1 MTKWRKLD
9 NSAKIFPI
17 DSDKN
22 FSAVYRMSVLLTEEI
37 KHDLLKKAVDK
48 TLESFTSFK
57 VCLKRGFFWYY
68 LEENTKE
75 VLVDEEKNY
84 PCKYIDKNTNNGY
97 LFKVTYYKNKINVD
111 TFHSL
116 TDGSSSIEFIKAIA
130 YNYIDLAHPEETKNI
145 PEMEIKQNI
154 EVNDKNTE
162 DSYIKNYQKHLKL
175 PKGGEKAYILHGR
188 RIPLY
193 GIGVVH
199 GFINLK
205 QIIKRCRK
213 LKVTVTQYFTAVLI
227 YAIYQEYIEKNKNK
241 KSKKNNTAKNNE
253 EKQKKSKLRE
263 AISFMTPIVVALI
276 IAIFLKTC
284 IFANIVIPT
293 GSMLNTIQE
302 GDRIIAS
309 RLAYIND
316 EPQRYD
322 IIIFKYPDDETQ
334 LFAKRIIALPGETIE
349 VKNGIVYITD
359 KNGNKSTART
369 DFITNCIPTGN
380 FGPYTVPLGS
390 YFVMGDNRNDSWDS
404 RYWDNKTVKK
414 GKIIGKVKFR
424 YFPNPGKIE

>member
-1 MTKWRKLD
+1 MITKCKKCGCDALIKNGEWYECPKCGAMMFDVSDFIGEKSPTKMLQMLD
-9 NSAKIFPI
+9 
-17 DSDKN
+17 
-22 FSAVYRMSVLLTEEI
+22 
-37 KHDLLKKAVDK
+37 
-48 TLESFTSFK
+48 
-57 VCLKRGFFWYY
+57 
-68 LEENTKE
+68 EENVTIKE
-75 VLVDEEKNY
+75 QSRQPDAINIIFKKNDNA
-84 PCKYIDKNTNNGY
+84 KS
-97 LFKVTYYKNKINVD
+97 VT
-111 TFHSL
+111 
-116 TDGSSSIEFIKAIA
+116 
-130 YNYIDLAHPEETKNI
+130 
-145 PEMEIKQNI
+145 
-154 EVNDKNTE
+154 
-162 DSYIKNYQKHLKL
+162 DSKK
-175 PKGGEKAYILHGR
+175 PKK
-188 RIPLY
+188 
-193 GIGVVH
+193 
-199 GFINLK
+199 
-205 QIIKRCRK
+205 
-213 LKVTVTQYFTAVLI
+213 
-227 YAIYQEYIEKNKNK
+227 EKNKNK
-241 KSKKNNTAKNNE
+241 KSKKNNIAKNDE

-263 AISFMTPIVVALI
+263 AISFMTPIVIALI

-284 IFANIVIPT
+284 IFANIVIPI

-414 GKIIGKVKFR
+414 EKIIGKVKFR

>member
-1 MTKWRKLD
+1 MITKCKKCGCDALIKNGEWYECPKCGAMMFDVSDFIGEKSPTKMLQMLD
-9 NSAKIFPI
+9 
-17 DSDKN
+17 
-22 FSAVYRMSVLLTEEI
+22 
-37 KHDLLKKAVDK
+37 
-48 TLESFTSFK
+48 
-57 VCLKRGFFWYY
+57 
-68 LEENTKE
+68 EENVTIKEQSRQPNTANIIFKKNDDTKS
-75 VLVDEEKNY
+75 V
-84 PCKYIDKNTNNGY
+84 
-97 LFKVTYYKNKINVD
+97 
-111 TFHSL
+111 
-116 TDGSSSIEFIKAIA
+116 A
-130 YNYIDLAHPEETKNI
+130 YSK
-145 PEMEIKQNI
+145 K
-154 EVNDKNTE
+154 
-162 DSYIKNYQKHLKL
+162 
-175 PKGGEKAYILHGR
+175 PKK
-188 RIPLY
+188 
-193 GIGVVH
+193 
-199 GFINLK
+199 
-205 QIIKRCRK
+205 
-213 LKVTVTQYFTAVLI
+213 
-227 YAIYQEYIEKNKNK
+227 EKNKNK
-241 KSKKNNTAKNNE
+241 KSKKNNIAKNGE

-349 VKNGIVYITD
+349 IKNGIVYITD
-359 KNGNKSTART
+359 RNGNESIART

-414 GKIIGKVKFR
+414 EKIIGKVKFR

>member
-1 MTKWRKLD
+1 MITKCKKCGCDALIKNGEWYECPKCGAMMFD
-9 NSAKIFPI
+9 V
-17 DSDKN
+17 SDFIGEK
-22 FSAVYRMSVLLTEEI
+22 SP
-37 KHDLLKKAVDK
+37 
-48 TLESFTSFK
+48 
-57 VCLKRGFFWYY
+57 
-68 LEENTKE
+68 TKM
-75 VLVDEEKNY
+75 LQMLDEE
-84 PCKYIDKNTNNGY
+84 
-97 LFKVTYYKNKINVD
+97 
-111 TFHSL
+111 
-116 TDGSSSIEFIKAIA
+116 
-130 YNYIDLAHPEETKNI
+130 
-145 PEMEIKQNI
+145 
-154 EVNDKNTE
+154 
-162 DSYIKNYQKHLKL
+162 
-175 PKGGEKAYILHGR
+175 
-188 RIPLY
+188 
-193 GIGVVH
+193 
-199 GFINLK
+199 
-205 QIIKRCRK
+205 
-213 LKVTVTQYFTAVLI
+213 
-227 YAIYQEYIEKNKNK
+227 NK
-241 KSKKNNTAKNNE
+241 KSKKNNIAKNSE

-263 AISFMTPIVVALI
+263 AISFMTPIVIALI

-322 IIIFKYPDDETQ
+322 IIIFRYPDDETQ

-414 GKIIGKVKFR
+414 EKIIGKVKFR

>member
-1 MTKWRKLD
+1 MITKCKKCGCDALIKNGEWYECPKCGAMMFDVSDFIGEKSPTKMLQMLD
-9 NSAKIFPI
+9 EENVTIKEQSQQPDAINIIFKKNDDAKSAI
-17 DSDKN
+17 DS
-22 FSAVYRMSVLLTEEI
+22 
-37 KHDLLKKAVDK
+37 KK
-48 TLESFTSFK
+48 
-57 VCLKRGFFWYY
+57 
-68 LEENTKE
+68 
-75 VLVDEEKNY
+75 
-84 PCKYIDKNTNNGY
+84 
-97 LFKVTYYKNKINVD
+97 
-111 TFHSL
+111 
-116 TDGSSSIEFIKAIA
+116 
-130 YNYIDLAHPEETKNI
+130 
-145 PEMEIKQNI
+145 
-154 EVNDKNTE
+154 
-162 DSYIKNYQKHLKL
+162 
-175 PKGGEKAYILHGR
+175 PKK
-188 RIPLY
+188 
-193 GIGVVH
+193 
-199 GFINLK
+199 
-205 QIIKRCRK
+205 
-213 LKVTVTQYFTAVLI
+213 
-227 YAIYQEYIEKNKNK
+227 EKNKNK
-241 KSKKNNTAKNNE
+241 KSKKNNIAKNNE

-263 AISFMTPIVVALI
+263 AISFMIPIVIALI

>member
-1 MTKWRKLD
+1 MITKCKKCGCDALIKNGEWYECPKCGAMMFDVSDFIGEKSPTKMLQMLD
-9 NSAKIFPI
+9 
-17 DSDKN
+17 
-22 FSAVYRMSVLLTEEI
+22 
-37 KHDLLKKAVDK
+37 
-48 TLESFTSFK
+48 
-57 VCLKRGFFWYY
+57 
-68 LEENTKE
+68 EEN
-75 VLVDEEKNY
+75 
-84 PCKYIDKNTNNGY
+84 
-97 LFKVTYYKNKINVD
+97 
-111 TFHSL
+111 
-116 TDGSSSIEFIKAIA
+116 
-130 YNYIDLAHPEETKNI
+130 
-145 PEMEIKQNI
+145 
-154 EVNDKNTE
+154 
-162 DSYIKNYQKHLKL
+162 
-175 PKGGEKAYILHGR
+175 
-188 RIPLY
+188 
-193 GIGVVH
+193 
-199 GFINLK
+199 
-205 QIIKRCRK
+205 
-213 LKVTVTQYFTAVLI
+213 VTVKEQSRQPDAANIIFKENDDAKSVTDSKKPKK
-227 YAIYQEYIEKNKNK
+227 EKNKNK

-380 FGPYTVPLGS
+380 FGPYTVHSAVILLWEITE
-390 YFVMGDNRNDSWDS
+390 M
-404 RYWDNKTVKK
+404 TVGIQGIGITKQLKK
-414 GKIIGKVKFR
+414 EKS
-424 YFPNPGKIE
+424 

>member
-1 MTKWRKLD
+1 MITKCKKCGCDALIKNGEWYECPKCGAMMFDVSDFIGEKSPTKMLQMLD
-9 NSAKIFPI
+9 
-17 DSDKN
+17 
-22 FSAVYRMSVLLTEEI
+22 
-37 KHDLLKKAVDK
+37 
-48 TLESFTSFK
+48 
-57 VCLKRGFFWYY
+57 
-68 LEENTKE
+68 EENVTIKE
-75 VLVDEEKNY
+75 QSQQPDAAN
-84 PCKYIDKNTNNGY
+84 II
-97 LFKVTYYKNKINVD
+97 FKENDDAK
-111 TFHSL
+111 
-116 TDGSSSIEFIKAIA
+116 SIA
-130 YNYIDLAHPEETKNI
+130 
-145 PEMEIKQNI
+145 
-154 EVNDKNTE
+154 
-162 DSYIKNYQKHLKL
+162 DSKK
-175 PKGGEKAYILHGR
+175 PKK
-188 RIPLY
+188 
-193 GIGVVH
+193 
-199 GFINLK
+199 
-205 QIIKRCRK
+205 
-213 LKVTVTQYFTAVLI
+213 
-227 YAIYQEYIEKNKNK
+227 EKNKNK
-241 KSKKNNTAKNNE
+241 KSKKNNIAKNGE

-334 LFAKRIIALPGETIE
+334 LFAMRIIALPGETIE

>member
-1 MTKWRKLD
+1 MITKCKKCGCDALIKNGEWYECPKCGAMMFDVSDFIGEKSPTKMLQMLD
-9 NSAKIFPI
+9 EENVTIKEQSRQPDAINIIFKENDDAKSAI
-17 DSDKN
+17 DS
-22 FSAVYRMSVLLTEEI
+22 
-37 KHDLLKKAVDK
+37 KK
-48 TLESFTSFK
+48 
-57 VCLKRGFFWYY
+57 
-68 LEENTKE
+68 
-75 VLVDEEKNY
+75 
-84 PCKYIDKNTNNGY
+84 
-97 LFKVTYYKNKINVD
+97 
-111 TFHSL
+111 
-116 TDGSSSIEFIKAIA
+116 
-130 YNYIDLAHPEETKNI
+130 
-145 PEMEIKQNI
+145 
-154 EVNDKNTE
+154 
-162 DSYIKNYQKHLKL
+162 
-175 PKGGEKAYILHGR
+175 PKK
-188 RIPLY
+188 
-193 GIGVVH
+193 
-199 GFINLK
+199 
-205 QIIKRCRK
+205 
-213 LKVTVTQYFTAVLI
+213 
-227 YAIYQEYIEKNKNK
+227 EKNKNK
-241 KSKKNNTAKNNE
+241 KSKKNNIAKNNE

-284 IFANIVIPT
+284 IFANFVIPT

-322 IIIFKYPDDETQ
+322 IIIFRYPDDETQ

-349 VKNGIVYITD
+349 IKNGIVYITD
-359 KNGNKSTART
+359 RNGNESTART

-414 GKIIGKVKFR
+414 EKIIGKVKFR

>member
-1 MTKWRKLD
+1 MITKCKKCGCDALIKNGEWYECPKCGAMMFDVSDFIGEKSPTKMLQMLD
-9 NSAKIFPI
+9 
-17 DSDKN
+17 
-22 FSAVYRMSVLLTEEI
+22 
-37 KHDLLKKAVDK
+37 
-48 TLESFTSFK
+48 
-57 VCLKRGFFWYY
+57 
-68 LEENTKE
+68 EEN
-75 VLVDEEKNY
+75 
-84 PCKYIDKNTNNGY
+84 
-97 LFKVTYYKNKINVD
+97 
-111 TFHSL
+111 
-116 TDGSSSIEFIKAIA
+116 
-130 YNYIDLAHPEETKNI
+130 
-145 PEMEIKQNI
+145 
-154 EVNDKNTE
+154 
-162 DSYIKNYQKHLKL
+162 
-175 PKGGEKAYILHGR
+175 
-188 RIPLY
+188 
-193 GIGVVH
+193 
-199 GFINLK
+199 
-205 QIIKRCRK
+205 
-213 LKVTVTQYFTAVLI
+213 VTVKEQSRQPDAANIIFKENDDAKSVTDSKKPKK
-227 YAIYQEYIEKNKNK
+227 EKNKNK

-293 GSMLNTIQE
+293 DSMLNTIQE

>member
-1 MTKWRKLD
+1 MITKCKKCGCDALIKNGEWYECPKCGAMMFDVSDFIGEKSPTKMLQMLD
-9 NSAKIFPI
+9 
-17 DSDKN
+17 
-22 FSAVYRMSVLLTEEI
+22 
-37 KHDLLKKAVDK
+37 
-48 TLESFTSFK
+48 
-57 VCLKRGFFWYY
+57 
-68 LEENTKE
+68 EEN
-75 VLVDEEKNY
+75 
-84 PCKYIDKNTNNGY
+84 
-97 LFKVTYYKNKINVD
+97 VT
-111 TFHSL
+111 
-116 TDGSSSIEFIKAIA
+116 IK
-130 YNYIDLAHPEETKNI
+130 
-145 PEMEIKQNI
+145 
-154 EVNDKNTE
+154 
-162 DSYIKNYQKHLKL
+162 
-175 PKGGEKAYILHGR
+175 PKK
-188 RIPLY
+188 
-193 GIGVVH
+193 
-199 GFINLK
+199 
-205 QIIKRCRK
+205 
-213 LKVTVTQYFTAVLI
+213 
-227 YAIYQEYIEKNKNK
+227 EKNKNK

-322 IIIFKYPDDETQ
+322 IIIFRYPDDETQ

-414 GKIIGKVKFR
+414 EKIIGKVKFR

>member
-1 MTKWRKLD
+1 MITKCKKCGCDALIKNGEWYECPKCGAMMFDISDFIGEKSPTKMLQMLD
-9 NSAKIFPI
+9 
-17 DSDKN
+17 
-22 FSAVYRMSVLLTEEI
+22 
-37 KHDLLKKAVDK
+37 
-48 TLESFTSFK
+48 
-57 VCLKRGFFWYY
+57 
-68 LEENTKE
+68 EENVTGKKQSQQP
-75 VLVDEEKNY
+75 DTADITFKKN
-84 PCKYIDKNTNNGY
+84 D
-97 LFKVTYYKNKINVD
+97 D
-111 TFHSL
+111 
-116 TDGSSSIEFIKAIA
+116 IESGA
-130 YNYIDLAHPEETKNI
+130 
-145 PEMEIKQNI
+145 
-154 EVNDKNTE
+154 
-162 DSYIKNYQKHLKL
+162 DSK
-175 PKGGEKAYILHGR
+175 PKK
-188 RIPLY
+188 
-193 GIGVVH
+193 
-199 GFINLK
+199 
-205 QIIKRCRK
+205 
-213 LKVTVTQYFTAVLI
+213 
-227 YAIYQEYIEKNKNK
+227 EKNKKK
-241 KSKKNNTAKNNE
+241 KSKKNDTAKNDE

-263 AISFMTPIVVALI
+263 AISFMTPIVIALI

-284 IFANIVIPT
+284 IFANVVIPT

-334 LFAKRIIALPGETIE
+334 FFAKRIIALPGETIE
-349 VKNGIVYITD
+349 IKNGIVYITD

-414 GKIIGKVKFR
+414 EKIIGKVKFR

>member
-1 MTKWRKLD
+1 MITKCKKCGCDALIKNGEWYECPKCGAMMFDVSDFIGEKSPTKMLQMLD
-9 NSAKIFPI
+9 
-17 DSDKN
+17 
-22 FSAVYRMSVLLTEEI
+22 
-37 KHDLLKKAVDK
+37 
-48 TLESFTSFK
+48 
-57 VCLKRGFFWYY
+57 
-68 LEENTKE
+68 EEN
-75 VLVDEEKNY
+75 
-84 PCKYIDKNTNNGY
+84 
-97 LFKVTYYKNKINVD
+97 
-111 TFHSL
+111 
-116 TDGSSSIEFIKAIA
+116 
-130 YNYIDLAHPEETKNI
+130 
-145 PEMEIKQNI
+145 
-154 EVNDKNTE
+154 
-162 DSYIKNYQKHLKL
+162 
-175 PKGGEKAYILHGR
+175 
-188 RIPLY
+188 
-193 GIGVVH
+193 
-199 GFINLK
+199 
-205 QIIKRCRK
+205 
-213 LKVTVTQYFTAVLI
+213 VTVKEQSRQPD
-227 YAIYQEYIEKNKNK
+227 AINIIFKKNDDAKSVADSKKPKKEKNKNK

-263 AISFMTPIVVALI
+263 AISFMTPIVVVLI

>member
-1 MTKWRKLD
+1 MITKCKKCGCDALIKNGEWYECPKCGAMMFDISDFIGEKSPTKMLQMLDEKNLTGKEQSQQPDATDIDFKKNDDIESSLD
-9 NSAKIFPI
+9 N
-17 DSDKN
+17 
-22 FSAVYRMSVLLTEEI
+22 
-37 KHDLLKKAVDK
+37 KKPK
-48 TLESFTSFK
+48 KE
-57 VCLKRGFFWYY
+57 KR
-68 LEENTKE
+68 
-75 VLVDEEKNY
+75 
-84 PCKYIDKNTNNGY
+84 
-97 LFKVTYYKNKINVD
+97 
-111 TFHSL
+111 
-116 TDGSSSIEFIKAIA
+116 
-130 YNYIDLAHPEETKNI
+130 
-145 PEMEIKQNI
+145 
-154 EVNDKNTE
+154 
-162 DSYIKNYQKHLKL
+162 
-175 PKGGEKAYILHGR
+175 
-188 RIPLY
+188 
-193 GIGVVH
+193 
-199 GFINLK
+199 
-205 QIIKRCRK
+205 
-213 LKVTVTQYFTAVLI
+213 
-227 YAIYQEYIEKNKNK
+227 
-241 KSKKNNTAKNNE
+241 KKNDTAKNSE

-263 AISFMTPIVVALI
+263 AISFMTPIVIALI

-349 VKNGIVYITD
+349 IKNGIVYITD
-359 KNGNKSTART
+359 RNGNESTART

-404 RYWDNKTVKK
+404 RYWDNKTVKRE
-414 GKIIGKVKFR
+414 KIIGKVKFR

>member
-1 MTKWRKLD
+1 MITKCKKCGCDALIKNDEWYECPKCGAMMFDVSDFIGEKSPTKMLQMLD
-9 NSAKIFPI
+9 
-17 DSDKN
+17 
-22 FSAVYRMSVLLTEEI
+22 
-37 KHDLLKKAVDK
+37 
-48 TLESFTSFK
+48 
-57 VCLKRGFFWYY
+57 
-68 LEENTKE
+68 EENVTIKE
-75 VLVDEEKNY
+75 QSRQPDAIN
-84 PCKYIDKNTNNGY
+84 II
-97 LFKVTYYKNKINVD
+97 FKENDDAK
-111 TFHSL
+111 
-116 TDGSSSIEFIKAIA
+116 SIA
-130 YNYIDLAHPEETKNI
+130 
-145 PEMEIKQNI
+145 
-154 EVNDKNTE
+154 
-162 DSYIKNYQKHLKL
+162 DSKK
-175 PKGGEKAYILHGR
+175 PKK
-188 RIPLY
+188 
-193 GIGVVH
+193 
-199 GFINLK
+199 
-205 QIIKRCRK
+205 
-213 LKVTVTQYFTAVLI
+213 
-227 YAIYQEYIEKNKNK
+227 EKNKNK

-322 IIIFKYPDDETQ
+322 IIIFRYPDDETQ

-414 GKIIGKVKFR
+414 EKIIGKVKFR

>member
-1 MTKWRKLD
+1 MITKCKKCGCDALIKNGEWYECPKCGAMMFDVSDFIGEKSPTKMLQMLD
-9 NSAKIFPI
+9 
-17 DSDKN
+17 
-22 FSAVYRMSVLLTEEI
+22 
-37 KHDLLKKAVDK
+37 
-48 TLESFTSFK
+48 
-57 VCLKRGFFWYY
+57 
-68 LEENTKE
+68 EENVTIKEQSQQPDAANIIFKENDDTKS
-75 VLVDEEKNY
+75 V
-84 PCKYIDKNTNNGY
+84 
-97 LFKVTYYKNKINVD
+97 
-111 TFHSL
+111 
-116 TDGSSSIEFIKAIA
+116 A
-130 YNYIDLAHPEETKNI
+130 
-145 PEMEIKQNI
+145 
-154 EVNDKNTE
+154 
-162 DSYIKNYQKHLKL
+162 DSKK
-175 PKGGEKAYILHGR
+175 PKK
-188 RIPLY
+188 
-193 GIGVVH
+193 
-199 GFINLK
+199 
-205 QIIKRCRK
+205 
-213 LKVTVTQYFTAVLI
+213 
-227 YAIYQEYIEKNKNK
+227 EKNKNK
-241 KSKKNNTAKNNE
+241 KSKKNNTAKNGE

-263 AISFMTPIVVALI
+263 AISFMTPIVIALI

-284 IFANIVIPT
+284 IFANVVIPT

-334 LFAKRIIALPGETIE
+334 FFAKRIIALPGETIE
-349 VKNGIVYITD
+349 IKNGIVYITD

-414 GKIIGKVKFR
+414 EKIIGKVKFR

>member
-1 MTKWRKLD
+1 MITKCKKCGCDALIKNGEWYECPKCGAMMFDVSDFIGEKSPTKMLQMLD
-9 NSAKIFPI
+9 EENVTIKEQSQQPDAINIIFKKNDDAKSAI
-17 DSDKN
+17 DS
-22 FSAVYRMSVLLTEEI
+22 
-37 KHDLLKKAVDK
+37 KK
-48 TLESFTSFK
+48 
-57 VCLKRGFFWYY
+57 
-68 LEENTKE
+68 
-75 VLVDEEKNY
+75 
-84 PCKYIDKNTNNGY
+84 
-97 LFKVTYYKNKINVD
+97 
-111 TFHSL
+111 
-116 TDGSSSIEFIKAIA
+116 
-130 YNYIDLAHPEETKNI
+130 
-145 PEMEIKQNI
+145 
-154 EVNDKNTE
+154 
-162 DSYIKNYQKHLKL
+162 
-175 PKGGEKAYILHGR
+175 PKK
-188 RIPLY
+188 
-193 GIGVVH
+193 
-199 GFINLK
+199 
-205 QIIKRCRK
+205 
-213 LKVTVTQYFTAVLI
+213 
-227 YAIYQEYIEKNKNK
+227 EKNKNK

-349 VKNGIVYITD
+349 VKNGIVYIAD

>member
-1 MTKWRKLD
+1 MITKCKKCGCDALIKNGEWYECPKCGAMMFDVSDFIGEKSPTKMLQMLD
-9 NSAKIFPI
+9 
-17 DSDKN
+17 
-22 FSAVYRMSVLLTEEI
+22 
-37 KHDLLKKAVDK
+37 
-48 TLESFTSFK
+48 
-57 VCLKRGFFWYY
+57 
-68 LEENTKE
+68 EENVTIKE
-75 VLVDEEKNY
+75 QSQQPNTANIIFKKNDDA
-84 PCKYIDKNTNNGY
+84 K
-97 LFKVTYYKNKINVD
+97 
-111 TFHSL
+111 
-116 TDGSSSIEFIKAIA
+116 SIA
-130 YNYIDLAHPEETKNI
+130 
-145 PEMEIKQNI
+145 
-154 EVNDKNTE
+154 
-162 DSYIKNYQKHLKL
+162 DSKK
-175 PKGGEKAYILHGR
+175 PKK
-188 RIPLY
+188 
-193 GIGVVH
+193 
-199 GFINLK
+199 
-205 QIIKRCRK
+205 
-213 LKVTVTQYFTAVLI
+213 
-227 YAIYQEYIEKNKNK
+227 EKNKNK

-359 KNGNKSTART
+359 KNDNKSTART

>member
-1 MTKWRKLD
+1 MITKCKKCGCDALIKNGEWYECPKCGAMMFDVSDFIGEKSPTKMLQMLD
-9 NSAKIFPI
+9 
-17 DSDKN
+17 
-22 FSAVYRMSVLLTEEI
+22 
-37 KHDLLKKAVDK
+37 
-48 TLESFTSFK
+48 
-57 VCLKRGFFWYY
+57 
-68 LEENTKE
+68 EENVTIKE
-75 VLVDEEKNY
+75 QSRQPDTIN
-84 PCKYIDKNTNNGY
+84 II
-97 LFKVTYYKNKINVD
+97 FK
-111 TFHSL
+111 
-116 TDGSSSIEFIKAIA
+116 E
-130 YNYIDLAHPEETKNI
+130 
-145 PEMEIKQNI
+145 
-154 EVNDKNTE
+154 NDDAKSVA
-162 DSYIKNYQKHLKL
+162 DSKK
-175 PKGGEKAYILHGR
+175 PKK
-188 RIPLY
+188 
-193 GIGVVH
+193 
-199 GFINLK
+199 
-205 QIIKRCRK
+205 
-213 LKVTVTQYFTAVLI
+213 
-227 YAIYQEYIEKNKNK
+227 EKNKNK

-284 IFANIVIPT
+284 IFAYIGIPS

-302 GDRIIAS
+302 RDRIIAS

-334 LFAKRIIALPGETIE
+334 LFAKRNIALPGETIE

>member
-1 MTKWRKLD
+1 MITKCKKCGCDALIKNGEWYECPKCGAMMFDVSDFIGEKSPTKMLQMLD
-9 NSAKIFPI
+9 
-17 DSDKN
+17 
-22 FSAVYRMSVLLTEEI
+22 
-37 KHDLLKKAVDK
+37 
-48 TLESFTSFK
+48 
-57 VCLKRGFFWYY
+57 
-68 LEENTKE
+68 EENVTVKE
-75 VLVDEEKNY
+75 QSQQQDTINIIFKENDDAKGVADSKKPKKEKN
-84 PCKYIDKNTNNGY
+84 
-97 LFKVTYYKNKINVD
+97 
-111 TFHSL
+111 
-116 TDGSSSIEFIKAIA
+116 
-130 YNYIDLAHPEETKNI
+130 
-145 PEMEIKQNI
+145 
-154 EVNDKNTE
+154 
-162 DSYIKNYQKHLKL
+162 
-175 PKGGEKAYILHGR
+175 
-188 RIPLY
+188 
-193 GIGVVH
+193 
-199 GFINLK
+199 
-205 QIIKRCRK
+205 
-213 LKVTVTQYFTAVLI
+213 
-227 YAIYQEYIEKNKNK
+227 KNKNK

>member
-1 MTKWRKLD
+1 MFDVSDFIGEKSPTKMLQMLD
-9 NSAKIFPI
+9 EENVTVKEQSRQPDAANIIFKENDDAKSAI
-17 DSDKN
+17 DS
-22 FSAVYRMSVLLTEEI
+22 
-37 KHDLLKKAVDK
+37 KK
-48 TLESFTSFK
+48 
-57 VCLKRGFFWYY
+57 
-68 LEENTKE
+68 
-75 VLVDEEKNY
+75 
-84 PCKYIDKNTNNGY
+84 
-97 LFKVTYYKNKINVD
+97 
-111 TFHSL
+111 
-116 TDGSSSIEFIKAIA
+116 
-130 YNYIDLAHPEETKNI
+130 
-145 PEMEIKQNI
+145 
-154 EVNDKNTE
+154 
-162 DSYIKNYQKHLKL
+162 
-175 PKGGEKAYILHGR
+175 PKK
-188 RIPLY
+188 
-193 GIGVVH
+193 
-199 GFINLK
+199 
-205 QIIKRCRK
+205 
-213 LKVTVTQYFTAVLI
+213 
-227 YAIYQEYIEKNKNK
+227 EKNKNK
-241 KSKKNNTAKNNE
+241 KSKKNNIAKNDE

-349 VKNGIVYITD
+349 IKNGIVYITD
-359 KNGNKSTART
+359 RNGNESTART

>member
-1 MTKWRKLD
+1 MITKCKKCGCDALIKNGEWYECPKCGAMMFDVSDFIGEKSPTKMLQMLD
-9 NSAKIFPI
+9 
-17 DSDKN
+17 
-22 FSAVYRMSVLLTEEI
+22 
-37 KHDLLKKAVDK
+37 
-48 TLESFTSFK
+48 
-57 VCLKRGFFWYY
+57 
-68 LEENTKE
+68 EENVTIKE
-75 VLVDEEKNY
+75 QSQQPDTANIIFKKNDNA
-84 PCKYIDKNTNNGY
+84 KS
-97 LFKVTYYKNKINVD
+97 VT
-111 TFHSL
+111 
-116 TDGSSSIEFIKAIA
+116 
-130 YNYIDLAHPEETKNI
+130 
-145 PEMEIKQNI
+145 
-154 EVNDKNTE
+154 
-162 DSYIKNYQKHLKL
+162 DSKK
-175 PKGGEKAYILHGR
+175 PKK
-188 RIPLY
+188 
-193 GIGVVH
+193 
-199 GFINLK
+199 
-205 QIIKRCRK
+205 
-213 LKVTVTQYFTAVLI
+213 
-227 YAIYQEYIEKNKNK
+227 EKNKNK

-263 AISFMTPIVVALI
+263 AISFMTPIVIALI

>member
-1 MTKWRKLD
+1 MITKCKKCGCDALIKNGEWYECPKCGAMMFDVSDFIGEKSPTKMLQMLD
-9 NSAKIFPI
+9 
-17 DSDKN
+17 
-22 FSAVYRMSVLLTEEI
+22 
-37 KHDLLKKAVDK
+37 
-48 TLESFTSFK
+48 
-57 VCLKRGFFWYY
+57 
-68 LEENTKE
+68 EENVTIKE
-75 VLVDEEKNY
+75 QSQQPDAIN
-84 PCKYIDKNTNNGY
+84 II
-97 LFKVTYYKNKINVD
+97 FKENDDAK
-111 TFHSL
+111 
-116 TDGSSSIEFIKAIA
+116 SIA
-130 YNYIDLAHPEETKNI
+130 
-145 PEMEIKQNI
+145 
-154 EVNDKNTE
+154 
-162 DSYIKNYQKHLKL
+162 DSKK
-175 PKGGEKAYILHGR
+175 PKK
-188 RIPLY
+188 
-193 GIGVVH
+193 
-199 GFINLK
+199 
-205 QIIKRCRK
+205 
-213 LKVTVTQYFTAVLI
+213 
-227 YAIYQEYIEKNKNK
+227 EKNKNK

-414 GKIIGKVKFR
+414 EKIIGKVKFR

>member
-1 MTKWRKLD
+1 MITKCKKCGCDALIKNGEWYECPKCGAMMFDVSDFIGEKSPTKMLQMLD
-9 NSAKIFPI
+9 EENVTIKEQSQQPDTANIIFKKNDDAKSAI
-17 DSDKN
+17 DS
-22 FSAVYRMSVLLTEEI
+22 
-37 KHDLLKKAVDK
+37 KKPK
-48 TLESFTSFK
+48 
-57 VCLKRGFFWYY
+57 
-68 LEENTKE
+68 KE
-75 VLVDEEKNY
+75 K
-84 PCKYIDKNTNNGY
+84 K
-97 LFKVTYYKNKINVD
+97 
-111 TFHSL
+111 
-116 TDGSSSIEFIKAIA
+116 
-130 YNYIDLAHPEETKNI
+130 
-145 PEMEIKQNI
+145 
-154 EVNDKNTE
+154 
-162 DSYIKNYQKHLKL
+162 
-175 PKGGEKAYILHGR
+175 
-188 RIPLY
+188 
-193 GIGVVH
+193 
-199 GFINLK
+199 
-205 QIIKRCRK
+205 
-213 LKVTVTQYFTAVLI
+213 
-227 YAIYQEYIEKNKNK
+227 KNK
-241 KSKKNNTAKNNE
+241 KSKKNNIAKNNE

-284 IFANIVIPT
+284 IFASIVIPT

>member
-1 MTKWRKLD
+1 MITKCKKCGCDALIKNGEWYECPKCGAMMFDVSDFIGEKSPTKMLQMLD
-9 NSAKIFPI
+9 
-17 DSDKN
+17 
-22 FSAVYRMSVLLTEEI
+22 
-37 KHDLLKKAVDK
+37 
-48 TLESFTSFK
+48 
-57 VCLKRGFFWYY
+57 
-68 LEENTKE
+68 EEN
-75 VLVDEEKNY
+75 
-84 PCKYIDKNTNNGY
+84 
-97 LFKVTYYKNKINVD
+97 
-111 TFHSL
+111 
-116 TDGSSSIEFIKAIA
+116 
-130 YNYIDLAHPEETKNI
+130 
-145 PEMEIKQNI
+145 
-154 EVNDKNTE
+154 
-162 DSYIKNYQKHLKL
+162 
-175 PKGGEKAYILHGR
+175 
-188 RIPLY
+188 
-193 GIGVVH
+193 
-199 GFINLK
+199 
-205 QIIKRCRK
+205 
-213 LKVTVTQYFTAVLI
+213 VTVKEQSQQPDAANIIFKKNDDAKSV
-227 YAIYQEYIEKNKNK
+227 ADSKKPKKKKNKNK

-414 GKIIGKVKFR
+414 EKIIGKVKFR

>member
-1 MTKWRKLD
+1 MIKKCKKCGCDALIKNGEWYECPKCGAMMFDVSDFIGEKSPTKMLQMLD
-9 NSAKIFPI
+9 
-17 DSDKN
+17 
-22 FSAVYRMSVLLTEEI
+22 
-37 KHDLLKKAVDK
+37 
-48 TLESFTSFK
+48 
-57 VCLKRGFFWYY
+57 
-68 LEENTKE
+68 EENVTIKE
-75 VLVDEEKNY
+75 QSRQPDAINIIFKKNDDA
-84 PCKYIDKNTNNGY
+84 KS
-97 LFKVTYYKNKINVD
+97 V
-111 TFHSL
+111 
-116 TDGSSSIEFIKAIA
+116 A
-130 YNYIDLAHPEETKNI
+130 
-145 PEMEIKQNI
+145 
-154 EVNDKNTE
+154 
-162 DSYIKNYQKHLKL
+162 DSKK
-175 PKGGEKAYILHGR
+175 PKK
-188 RIPLY
+188 
-193 GIGVVH
+193 
-199 GFINLK
+199 
-205 QIIKRCRK
+205 
-213 LKVTVTQYFTAVLI
+213 
-227 YAIYQEYIEKNKNK
+227 EKNKNK
-241 KSKKNNTAKNNE
+241 KSKKNNIAKNSE

-276 IAIFLKTC
+276 IAIFLKAC

-414 GKIIGKVKFR
+414 EKIIGKVKFR

>member
-1 MTKWRKLD
+1 MITKCKKCGCDALIKNGEWYECPKCGAMMFDVSDFIGEKSPTKMLQMLD
-9 NSAKIFPI
+9 
-17 DSDKN
+17 
-22 FSAVYRMSVLLTEEI
+22 
-37 KHDLLKKAVDK
+37 
-48 TLESFTSFK
+48 
-57 VCLKRGFFWYY
+57 
-68 LEENTKE
+68 EENVTDKKQSRQP
-75 VLVDEEKNY
+75 DTADITFKKN
-84 PCKYIDKNTNNGY
+84 D
-97 LFKVTYYKNKINVD
+97 D
-111 TFHSL
+111 
-116 TDGSSSIEFIKAIA
+116 IESGA
-130 YNYIDLAHPEETKNI
+130 
-145 PEMEIKQNI
+145 
-154 EVNDKNTE
+154 
-162 DSYIKNYQKHLKL
+162 DSKK
-175 PKGGEKAYILHGR
+175 PKK
-188 RIPLY
+188 
-193 GIGVVH
+193 
-199 GFINLK
+199 
-205 QIIKRCRK
+205 
-213 LKVTVTQYFTAVLI
+213 
-227 YAIYQEYIEKNKNK
+227 EKNKKK
-241 KSKKNNTAKNNE
+241 KSKKNDTAKSDE

-263 AISFMTPIVVALI
+263 AISFMTPIVIALI

-334 LFAKRIIALPGETIE
+334 FFAKRIIALPGETIE
-349 VKNGIVYITD
+349 IKNGIVYITD
-359 KNGNKSTART
+359 KNGNKSTTRT

-414 GKIIGKVKFR
+414 EKIIGKVKFR

>member
-1 MTKWRKLD
+1 MITKCKKCGCDALIKNGEWYECPKCGAMMFDVSDFIGEKSPTKMLQMLD
-9 NSAKIFPI
+9 
-17 DSDKN
+17 
-22 FSAVYRMSVLLTEEI
+22 
-37 KHDLLKKAVDK
+37 
-48 TLESFTSFK
+48 
-57 VCLKRGFFWYY
+57 
-68 LEENTKE
+68 EENVTIKE
-75 VLVDEEKNY
+75 QSQQPDTANIIFKKNDNA
-84 PCKYIDKNTNNGY
+84 KS
-97 LFKVTYYKNKINVD
+97 VT
-111 TFHSL
+111 
-116 TDGSSSIEFIKAIA
+116 
-130 YNYIDLAHPEETKNI
+130 
-145 PEMEIKQNI
+145 
-154 EVNDKNTE
+154 
-162 DSYIKNYQKHLKL
+162 DSKK
-175 PKGGEKAYILHGR
+175 PKK
-188 RIPLY
+188 
-193 GIGVVH
+193 
-199 GFINLK
+199 
-205 QIIKRCRK
+205 
-213 LKVTVTQYFTAVLI
+213 
-227 YAIYQEYIEKNKNK
+227 EKNKNK

>member
-1 MTKWRKLD
+1 MITKCKKCGCDALIKNGEWYECPKCGAMMFDISDFIGEKSPTKMLQMLD
-9 NSAKIFPI
+9 
-17 DSDKN
+17 
-22 FSAVYRMSVLLTEEI
+22 
-37 KHDLLKKAVDK
+37 
-48 TLESFTSFK
+48 
-57 VCLKRGFFWYY
+57 
-68 LEENTKE
+68 EENVTDKKQSRQP
-75 VLVDEEKNY
+75 DTADITFKKN
-84 PCKYIDKNTNNGY
+84 D
-97 LFKVTYYKNKINVD
+97 D
-111 TFHSL
+111 
-116 TDGSSSIEFIKAIA
+116 IESGA
-130 YNYIDLAHPEETKNI
+130 
-145 PEMEIKQNI
+145 
-154 EVNDKNTE
+154 
-162 DSYIKNYQKHLKL
+162 DSKK
-175 PKGGEKAYILHGR
+175 PKK
-188 RIPLY
+188 
-193 GIGVVH
+193 
-199 GFINLK
+199 
-205 QIIKRCRK
+205 
-213 LKVTVTQYFTAVLI
+213 
-227 YAIYQEYIEKNKNK
+227 EKNKKK
-241 KSKKNNTAKNNE
+241 KSKKNDTAKNDE

-263 AISFMTPIVVALI
+263 AISFMTPIVIALI

-284 IFANIVIPT
+284 IFANVVIPT

-334 LFAKRIIALPGETIE
+334 FFAKRIIALPGETIE
-349 VKNGIVYITD
+349 IKNGIVYITD

-414 GKIIGKVKFR
+414 EKIIGKVKFR